1 LPRGTVL
8 SNYRRALEGRKGG
21 RLIIVDAIVP
31 ETSEPHFSK
40 ILDLEMPLMPG
51 GRERTEIEWRDLFEE
66 AGLEIARIIPM
77 QAAESVIE
85 VQIKP

>member
-1 LPRGTVL
+1 
-8 SNYRRALEGRKGG
+8 
-21 RLIIVDAIVP
+21 
-31 ETSEPHFSK
+31 
-40 ILDLEMPLMPG
+40 MPG